1 MMSDYA
7 NVPAEPVHRQK
18 PEVRGLLLYFCI
30 ALTIFAPAKMIQ
42 PLTESSSPLLI
53 AIYGTLALTSFLAG
67 ATTWATLN
75 SAFVFIRI
83 HLAAR
88 LLYAA
93 FQIWIVAHLSQ
104 RHADSG
110 QEVIAIAGNIT
121 GLLLLFLYFRLST
134 RVNDTFGRNI

>member
-30 ALTIFAPAKMIQ
+30 VLTILAPAKMIQ
-42 PLTESSSPLLI
+42 PLTESSSSLLI

-67 ATTWATLN
+67 AATWATLN

-83 HLAAR
+83 HLVVR
-88 LLYAA
+88 LLYSA
-93 FQIWIVAHLSQ
+93 FQIWIVFRLSQ

-110 QEVIAIAGNIT
+110 GEIISMAGNIA

-134 RVNDTFGRNI
+134 RVDRTFGRNI